1 MSKLYST
8 GDVLDL
14 SIERIVPRGLG
25 IGFGEKLTVFV
36 PLSVAGDKLRVRIKT
51 IKKRIAFADIVE
63 ILEPSKDRI
72 VPPCQYYGTCGGC
85 DFQQMN
91 YAAQLAAKSAI
102 IRDCLHRIGRVEY
115 DGEISV
121 VGCEHE
127 FGYRSRA
134 RWHVDR
140 IEKAIG
146 YYKRDSHDV
155 VDVAT
160 CKVLVP
166 ELDQQMQEL
175 RSVIADGWND
185 QFEIDAAVGANGA
198 TSVYSD
204 NLPVVANEL
213 TYVLDG
219 IEFALSSR
227 SFFQGNQTMI
237 GELVGFAC
245 GDLSGETAIDLYC
258 GVGLFTLPLAKKFT
272 KIYGVEED
280 GEAVRYAKQNKARAG
295 LANVEFKRE
304 RVRDALAMKGIPQ
317 ADLILLDPPRSGA
330 EDGVINAIA
339 RLRPK
344 QIVYVSCEPS
354 ILARDLREL
363 LDAGYKMDDIRAF
376 DLFPQTHHVET
387 VVRLKREEG

>member
-1 MSKLYST
+1 
-8 GDVLDL
+8 
-14 SIERIVPRGLG
+14 
-25 IGFGEKLTVFV
+25 
-36 PLSVAGDKLRVRIKT
+36 
-51 IKKRIAFADIVE
+51 
-63 ILEPSKDRI
+63 
-72 VPPCQYYGTCGGC
+72 
-85 DFQQMN
+85 MN

-115 DGEISV
+115 DGDITV
-121 VGCEHE
+121 VGGEHE
-127 FGYRSRA
+127 FSYRSRA

-140 IEKAIG
+140 VEKAIG
-146 YYKRDSHDV
+146 YYKRDSHYV

-166 ELDQQMQEL
+166 ELDGQMQEL
-175 RSVIADGWND
+175 RSMIADGWND
-185 QFEIDAAVGANGA
+185 QYEIDAAAGASGA

-204 NLPVVANEL
+204 DLPVVANEL

-219 IEFALSSR
+219 IEFAFSAR

-237 GELVGFAC
+237 GELVRFAC

-272 KIYGVEED
+272 KVYGVEED
-280 GEAVRYAKQNKARAG
+280 SEAVRFAKQNKARAG

-304 RVRDALAMKGIPQ
+304 RVRDALALKGVPQ

-330 EDGVINAIA
+330 EDGVIKAIA

-344 QIVYVSCEPS
+344 HIVYVSCEPS

-363 LDAGYKMDDIRAF
+363 LDAGYKIDDIRAF